1 MSFVGVPTRFLDFGA
16 VKINSYPKPV
26 PCTSNAIFCQ
36 PTEQTDDIEFQFI
49 ASESLELV
57 TNGDFSD
64 SNRWNGWDNTFGW
77 SQPNTENKACCY
89 ANQNG
94 LIQTGI
100 LAYQGYYKITIT
112 ITERTTGILLIY
124 SSTGGVSQGTLAMN
138 KDSNGTFTS
147 YFYNGTAGATNL
159 LILGFND
166 FDGCV
171 DDISVTQITY
181 IDDYTIQILDHETS
195 AVLDTVPVSFLRVTG
210 NVISVQFN
218 WDDLSVTNG
227 CRVIRVLDATKVF
240 EDNFDTDPLLPW
252 TLGADVT
259 ISGGDMTYAYSGASC
274 LAPSGFDCGASI
286 DALVV
291 GESYDIT
298 YTVQNISGAS
308 VTVFAGS
315 TQGTTRSANG
325 TFTETLVCA
334 THTRLAFY
342 FNGAALQTIEIDTI
356 SIIHTNNI
364 DGQSECYDLQDSH
377 DCSLLFE
384 WSNSETWGDYDY
396 STPTTGSAF
405 KQKLRL
411 ISKFRGTKYPS
422 TRLIGETSAGVKSM
436 DYSSLRKK
444 KILDIDFAP
453 DYIHDALAAM
463 WMQDTRTIGAVS
475 YILDDD
481 YEPSAPSESRVL
493 FKDMMTAR
501 IELEQT
507 TQSNQ
512 INRS

>member
-1 MSFVGVPTRFLDFGA
+1 
-16 VKINSYPKPV
+16 
-26 PCTSNAIFCQ
+26 
-36 PTEQTDDIEFQFI
+36 
-49 ASESLELV
+49 
-57 TNGDFSD
+57 
-64 SNRWNGWDNTFGW
+64 
-77 SQPNTENKACCY
+77 
-89 ANQNG
+89 
-94 LIQTGI
+94 
-100 LAYQGYYKITIT
+100 
-112 ITERTTGILLIY
+112 
-124 SSTGGVSQGTLAMN
+124 
-138 KDSNGTFTS
+138 
-147 YFYNGTAGATNL
+147 
-159 LILGFND
+159 
-166 FDGCV
+166 
-171 DDISVTQITY
+171 
-181 IDDYTIQILDHETS
+181 
-195 AVLDTVPVSFLRVTG
+195 
-210 NVISVQFN
+210 
-218 WDDLSVTNG
+218 
-227 CRVIRVLDATKVF
+227 
-240 EDNFDTDPLLPW
+240 
-252 TLGADVT
+252 VT
-259 ISGGDMTYAYSGASC
+259 ISGGDMTFAGTGATCS
-274 LAPSGFDCGASI
+274 LIQGFECGAYI
-286 DALVV
+286 TALVV

-298 YTVQNISGAS
+298 YTVQNVSGAT
-308 VTVFAGS
+308 VTLFAGL

-325 TFTETLVCA
+325 VYTETLQC
-334 THTRLAFY
+334 TGNGSLGFY
-342 FNGAALQTIEIDTI
+342 FIGNGNSVEIDTI
-356 SIIHTNNI
+356 SIIHSDNI

-396 STPTTGSAF
+396 STPATGSAF
-405 KQKLRL
+405 IQKLRL

-475 YILDDD
+475 YILDDE